1 MKKLN
6 MTQVIDQ
13 LKEKRSV
20 FHSEADFQFA
30 LAWQIKKIYQDQVD
44 IHLEVPLSTDK
55 KDRLDILVKMG
66 NKNIPIE
73 LKYFHSEL
81 TFNEYRLSKQN
92 DTWRSQRVLKD
103 LERAENY
110 AYKNNSSGDQEG
122 YALLICNEEK
132 YWTPKK
138 DNLTYYHFRLED
150 GRTLKENETLEWIT
164 DNDFASEKALKYG
177 DHLTFRNDY
186 LIEWK
191 EYSKL
196 DNSKKGQF
204 KYLLL
209 EVK

>member
-1 MKKLN
+1 

-13 LKEKRSV
+13 LKEKRII

-30 LAWQIKKIYQDQVD
+30 LAWQIKEIYQDLVD
-44 IHLEVPLSTDK
+44 IHLEVPLSNDK

-66 NKNIPIE
+66 DKNIPIE

-81 TFNEYRLSKQN
+81 IFNEYRLSKQN

-103 LERAENY
+103 LERAEKY
-110 AYKNNSSGDQEG
+110 AYENNSSGDQEG

-138 DNLTYYHFRLED
+138 ENFTYYHFRLED
-150 GRTLKENETLEWIT
+150 GRTLNANETLKWIT
-164 DNDFASEKALKYG
+164 DNDSATERALKYG
-177 DHLTFRNDY
+177 DHLTFKNSY
-186 LIEWK
+186 TIEWK
-191 EYSKL
+191 DYSNL
-196 DNSKKGQF
+196 NSTKKGRF
-204 KYLLL
+204 KYLLF